1 MGIIQTSDRILL
13 KSVDSIYD
21 IPGVEI
27 MSMYNIMAAIKKEAD
42 MNSISYYYEIDSI
55 RFSRKRSGIFSIDLP
70 VFKKLPSEIK
80 DYTGFAIQKNLDKE
94 IKLIRPCENPFD
106 LDGCVDLFGIIIAGC
121 IFTAINKMVLYRENF
136 FMCLMIYT
144 KMIGS
149 YSKSFGKRGV

>member
-1 MGIIQTSDRILL
+1 
-13 KSVDSIYD
+13 
-21 IPGVEI
+21 

-70 VFKKLPSEIK
+70 VFKKVPSEIK

-121 IFTAINKMVLYRENF
+121 IIHDYQQNGVIPRKF
-136 FMCLMIYT
+136 FHVSNDIY
-144 KMIGS
+144 KNDWLIQ
-149 YSKSFGKRGV
+149 